1 MLVLAFARYKLPAEL
16 LAALALLCAIAFGF
30 HEFCER
36 ERDIG
41 RNEVRAEYAEKLR
54 LAKDAADKREEELRG
69 QVADAITKGNQ
80 REETIRTLAT
90 ANSTATQRMRDT
102 ITSVSNSL
110 SSLSADALRS
120 LASTYGNIYTKCDGE
135 RSGFATEAER
145 LNSEKRTLIESWPKN
160 SGPSK

>member
-1 MLVLAFARYKLPAEL
+1 MMALMLARYKLPAEL

-69 QVADAITKGNQ
+69 QVADAVTKGNQ
-80 REETIRTLAT
+80 REETIRTLAA
-90 ANSTATQRMRDT
+90 ANGAAAVGLRDT
-102 ITSVSNSL
+102 TASIRNSLPSL
-110 SSLSADALRS
+110 SSDALRAV
-120 LASTYGNIYTKCDGE
+120 ASAYGNVLAECQSRRGE
-135 RSGFATEAER
+135 VAEVAER
-145 LNSEKRTLIESWPKN
+145 LNSEKQTLIEAWPKN
-160 SGPSK
+160 QAASK